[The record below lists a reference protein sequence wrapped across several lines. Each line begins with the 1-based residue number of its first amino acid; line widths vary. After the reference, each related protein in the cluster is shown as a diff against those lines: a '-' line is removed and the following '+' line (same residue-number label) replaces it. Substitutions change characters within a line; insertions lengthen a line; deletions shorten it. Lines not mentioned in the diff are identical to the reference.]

1 MNNPHT
7 AGRSPRILI
16 YRLGSLGDTV
26 VALPSLRLIAR
37 AFPDAERWMLTN
49 FSVSAKAAPLA
60 EVLDGTGLVHGYIEY
75 PIGLRD
81 PRALSVLRRR
91 LRSQGFQALVYLAAP
106 RGRLKALRDAV
117 FFRSCGIPRL
127 IGVPYRKDRQ
137 RPRLLQNGQYEYEG
151 ARLLRCL
158 SALGWQDLDDPGAFD
173 LSLSEEEHAA
183 AARALTDLDPAR
195 PIIAAS
201 IGAKDDV
208 KDWGDDNWSSLFAR
222 ISQGRPEAQLVLVG
236 ADIERARSQ
245 ALAAHWAGPAVNL
258 CGRLSV
264 RETAAVFARARL
276 FVGHDSGPMHLAAA
290 VGTPC
295 VAIFSSRNL
304 PGEWF
309 PHGKQHS
316 IFYTEIGCKGCL
328 LSHCPERGRAC
339 IRSIAVN
346 DVLKTVYSLID

>member
-201 IGAKDDV
+201 IGAKADV
-208 KDWGDDNWSSLFAR
+208 NDWGDDNWSSLLAG
-222 ISQGRPEAQLVLVG
+222 ISQDRPGAQLVLVG
-236 ADIERARSQ
+236 ADIERERSQ
-245 ALAAHWAGPAVNL
+245 ILAAHWTGPAVNL

-264 RETAAVFARARL
+264 RETAAALARAQL

-316 IFYTEIGCKGCL
+316 IFW
-328 LSHCPERGRAC
+328 
-339 IRSIAVN
+339 
-346 DVLKTVYSLID
+346 